1 MRQVTNHAEPTGI
14 PGQGPFNR
22 FDHGKA
28 FPPADFKQI
37 VRADVDTLYSVASL
51 DLGPEPVV
59 LSAPATDRYFML
71 PMLSLWTDV
80 FAVPGTRTTEHNIA
94 RDFLVVSR
102 NWVKFQP
109 GSMSSTALR
118 ASLPSSAARRR
129 TCAARG
135 PQISVR

>member
-1 MRQVTNHAEPTGI
+1 MERLFRPRILSKSYGRMSIRFI
-14 PGQGPFNR
+14 PLRVSILVQ
-22 FDHGKA
+22 
-28 FPPADFKQI
+28 
-37 VRADVDTLYSVASL
+37 
-51 DLGPEPVV
+51 EPVV

-80 FAVPGTRTTEHNIA
+80 FAVPGTRTTGHNIA
-94 RDFLVVSR
+94 CDFLVVSR

-109 GSMSSTALR
+109 DSMSSTALR